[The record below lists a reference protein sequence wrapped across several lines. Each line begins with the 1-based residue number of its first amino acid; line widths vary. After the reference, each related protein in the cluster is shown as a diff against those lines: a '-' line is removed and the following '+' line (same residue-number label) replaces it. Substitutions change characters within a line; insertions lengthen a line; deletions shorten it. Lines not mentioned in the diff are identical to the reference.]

1 MKFDAAIPSPAQAG
15 ADAPATFRFTFEQG
29 PFAGKTFSAMLD
41 VCLNPCCPCGAI
53 AFQCEP
59 LPASDAISLG
69 GAIVPTHVDFDL
81 DVLER
86 NLNTHVKSSSAA
98 VALGRAVVAELQP
111 PDWEALADFF
121 MATKRHQ
128 METMDLATVSAEF
141 PPEAMAGSGSMVG
154 YVEVF
159 PWADLW
165 DFEFGADCWLA
176 DDQYCVRPG
185 CGCTQTALTFFRLP
199 KGTPSWRD
207 KVKPEISL
215 RYDYVSRATELI
227 EARLRH
233 PAAGELMQ
241 TLRAAYPVFGETLRE
256 RHRQLKQ
263 LGRRLLRKSRRRPR
277 RVSPPWED
285 FELDAAAESS
295 RLQPPAPQTV
305 RAVMRPGRNDPC
317 PCGSGKKF
325 KKCCGGAGSAA
336 HDRQS

>member
-1 MKFDAAIPSPAQAG
+1 MKIDDSIPSPAQAG
-15 ADAPATFRFTFEQG
+15 AEARATFRFTLEQG
-29 PFAGKTFSAMLD
+29 PFAEKTFSAMLD

-53 AFQCEP
+53 SFQCQP
-59 LPASDAISLG
+59 LPAPGASAG
-69 GAIVPTHVDFDL
+69 CGAIPTERVDFDL

-121 MATKRHQ
+121 LATKRHR
-128 METMDLATVSAEF
+128 METMDLATVPAEF
-141 PPEAMAGSGSMVG
+141 PAEVMAERGSMVG

-159 PWADLW
+159 PWAQPW
-165 DFEFGADCWLA
+165 DFMLSADWWLA

-185 CGCTQTALTFFRLP
+185 CTCTQTALTLFRLP
-199 KGTPSWRD
+199 KRTPSWRD

-215 RYDYVSRATELI
+215 RYDYVSRLTELI
-227 EARLRH
+227 EARPRH

-241 TLRAAYPVFGETLRE
+241 TLRAAYPDFGEVLRE

-263 LGRRLLRKSRRRPR
+263 LGRRLLRKSRRQTQRA
-277 RVSPPWED
+277 SWAQED
-285 FELDAAAESS
+285 VELDAAAESS
-295 RLQPPAPQTV
+295 PLQPPAPQTV

-325 KKCCGGAGSAA
+325 KKCCGAA
-336 HDRQS
+336 